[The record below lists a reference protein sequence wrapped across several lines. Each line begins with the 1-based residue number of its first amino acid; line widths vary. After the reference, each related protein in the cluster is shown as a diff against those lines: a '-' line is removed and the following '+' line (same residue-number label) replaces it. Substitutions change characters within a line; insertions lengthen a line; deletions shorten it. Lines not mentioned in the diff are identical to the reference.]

1 MKFIT
6 LIIYIILYLFNII
19 KIINSNETII
29 FAFEMCRHGARA
41 PYLGVENG
49 LDKYKE
55 YWPIVEESTSTGKRQ
70 LYLLGVKARLRY
82 NNLLKEKYDPNE
94 ILIKSTDSNRTIEA
108 ISSFLQGLYPNGTGE
123 ILNDNISNKKNIIY
137 PPNTKYYDYFDDI
150 INEYDM
156 NNSALPNKINIVPV
170 HVMNKNEK
178 NFNLYDVS
186 LCPYRKYENAKK
198 FSNPKLA
205 KLALKSVNETGNLFL
220 ELEPTED
227 INFLNDYWTFYKYA
241 DTFYCDDTDKRRFD
255 FLNNKY
261 GKDMVDKLRNI
272 SKEYLDLCYFDI
284 NFDEE
289 DTDIGLLSSS
299 HTMNLVLDWISEAKQ
314 NYLKSNNY
322 LKYVVYSAHDISV
335 GALDAFMKAIFKNDI
350 YECDF
355 GCSRIIE
362 LYLKNEEFYIRYL
375 LTNES
380 IIINEKYDDFV
391 RRVKEKIWSD
401 EDIRN
406 YCEENKDNKD
416 NNKNNTSYNLMI
428 FLIIL
433 NAILLIFLVAFYRN
447 KKNLN

>member
-178 NFNLYDVS
+178 NFQ
-186 LCPYRKYENAKK
+186 
-198 FSNPKLA
+198 
-205 KLALKSVNETGNLFL
+205 
-220 ELEPTED
+220 
-227 INFLNDYWTFYKYA
+227 I
-241 DTFYCDDTDKRRFD
+241 
-255 FLNNKY
+255 
-261 GKDMVDKLRNI
+261 
-272 SKEYLDLCYFDI
+272 
-284 NFDEE
+284 
-289 DTDIGLLSSS
+289 
-299 HTMNLVLDWISEAKQ
+299 Q
-314 NYLKSNNY
+314 NWQNWL
-322 LKYVVYSAHDISV
+322 
-335 GALDAFMKAIFKNDI
+335 
-350 YECDF
+350 
-355 GCSRIIE
+355 
-362 LYLKNEEFYIRYL
+362 
-375 LTNES
+375 
-380 IIINEKYDDFV
+380 
-391 RRVKEKIWSD
+391 
-401 EDIRN
+401 
-406 YCEENKDNKD
+406 
-416 NNKNNTSYNLMI
+416 
-428 FLIIL
+428 
-433 NAILLIFLVAFYRN
+433 
-447 KKNLN
+447 